1 MKPAIPIALIAA
13 GFLLALSKGKKS
25 SKKVGASTARIDPS
39 EVSVLFPYLASRG
52 IRLSSMVWPHSD
64 FWGMTLGEGEN
75 ANYLRSIGV
84 PVGPGG
90 RLVLPSEPVSQAE
103 QAAWIKHWQIIDGV
117 AAKWRFDP
125 MTRTTVPVIP
135 DVHVIPTVAH
145 YSLDASRLPPD
156 SVVGDEYSMKAY
168 FYSWS
173 QQPDKDGNL
182 RGDAPKLVDPYG
194 REYPPGEYHFGDAGG
209 WLAELGSQL
218 GAGIIYS
225 ASSMG
230 PALQSF
236 KGVFNTVTSSPLWQ
250 YTSYLASF
258 FPGWGTAVSVG
269 MTMLAS
275 YGQGMSLQDA
285 ELAAIRAAIPPYA
298 QLAFDVGVAI
308 SNDESAEN
316 ILLGYA
322 RKEVPPEYREEFDL
336 GVAEGKKRLGR

>member
-1 MKPAIPIALIAA
+1 MKPAIPIALIAV
-13 GFLLALSKGKKS
+13 GFLLALSKGKKPG
-25 SKKVGASTARIDPS
+25 KKIAGSALKIDPS
-39 EVSVLFPYLASRG
+39 G
-52 IRLSSMVWPHSD
+52 IEGVRLSSMVWPHSD

-84 PVGPGG
+84 PVGPEGK
-90 RLVLPSEPVSQAE
+90 LVLPSKATSAE
-103 QAAWIKHWQIIDGV
+103 ERALWAKHFKLLDDV
-117 AAKWRFDP
+117 APKWRFDP
-125 MTRTTVPVIP
+125 MTRTTVAIP
-135 DVHVIPTVAH
+135 PPHHDIPLVAH
-145 YSLDASRLPPD
+145 YSLDASRLPED
-156 SVVGDEYSMKAY
+156 STVGDEYSLKAY
-168 FYSWS
+168 FYSWE
-173 QQPDKDGNL
+173 QDPDKDGNL
-182 RGDAPKLVDPYG
+182 RGGSPRLVDPYG

-209 WLAELGSQL
+209 WIAELGSQL

-316 ILLGYA
+316 ILLDYA